1 LPYNEILSPDEEE
14 VSWLRKII
22 TASASPRTHEWPRAM
37 LERLRL
43 GAESTVQIAEERRR
57 RCLRLRDLRPPW

>member
-1 LPYNEILSPDEEE
+1 
-14 VSWLRKII
+14 LRKII

-43 GAESTVQIAEERRR
+43 GAESTVQIAEQIRETEAA
-57 RCLRLRDLRPPW
+57 CA